1 MTTEQAEQAE
11 QAEQSEQLRLP
22 QRAAER
28 RQHAQRS
35 GADTPAGHRPG
46 KPPRS
51 LRRLRTG
58 DAGAA
63 TAEYLV
69 ATMAAV
75 GFAGL
80 LIVILR
86 GNEVR
91 GILVELVRNALSV
104 G

>member
-1 MTTEQAEQAE
+1 MPTEQMEQTE
-11 QAEQSEQLRLP
+11 QTEQLD
-22 QRAAER
+22 QAAER
-28 RQHAQRS
+28 RPHA
-35 GADTPAGHRPG
+35 HRPG
-46 KPPRS
+46 AHRSGSDTAAGLRPRNPLRA
-51 LRRLRTG
+51 LRRLRND

-91 GILVELVRNALSV
+91 GILTELVRNALSV

>member
-1 MTTEQAEQAE
+1 MQTEH
-11 QAEQSEQLRLP
+11 
-22 QRAAER
+22 AATAGPATEVPATEAPATAGPNETPDAR
-28 RQHAQRS
+28 R
-35 GADTPAGHRPG
+35 
-46 KPPRS
+46 PRS
-51 LRRLRTG
+51 PARPLRRLREDT
-58 DAGAA
+58 GAA

-86 GNEVR
+86 GDEVR
-91 GILVELVRNALSV
+91 GILTELVRTALSV

>member
-1 MTTEQAEQAE
+1 MPTEQSGHERMHAD
-11 QAEQSEQLRLP
+11 RP
-22 QRAAER
+22 GAER
-28 RQHAQRS
+28 PAARHAVR
-35 GADTPAGHRPG
+35 PAGPHRRNPL
-46 KPPRS
+46 RS
-51 LRRLRTG
+51 LRRLRE

-91 GILVELVRNALSV
+91 GILIELVRNALSV

>member
-1 MTTEQAEQAE
+1 MPTEWIDAEE
-11 QAEQSEQLRLP
+11 LP
-22 QRAAER
+22 ADAAGRSPER
-28 RQHAQRS
+28 RPASAQSRNRRM
-35 GADTPAGHRPG
+35 TP
-46 KPPRS
+46 
-51 LRRLRTG
+51 RRLREE
-58 DAGAA
+58 AGAA

-91 GILVELVRNALSV
+91 GILTELVRNALSV

>member
-1 MTTEQAEQAE
+1 MSTEEMEQM
-11 QAEQSEQLRLP
+11 QRLEQS
-22 QRAAER
+22 AER
-28 RQHAQRS
+28 RPHAHRS
-35 GADTPAGHRPG
+35 GAGAPAGLRPRN
-46 KPPRS
+46 PLRS
-51 LRRLRTG
+51 IRRLRND

-91 GILVELVRNALSV
+91 GILTELVRNALSV